1 VRHYESAGAG
11 GWGFDAGDDA
21 VSVRRWVG
29 LGVAGASLV
38 VGALVRTPPRV
49 QAAQAPV
56 TWRRQ
61 VAPIL
66 YKNCTTCHHA
76 GGSGPF
82 ALMTFAEARRW
93 GSQMEQVTA
102 TRYMPP
108 WLPEEHERFQDERR
122 LSQEEIALIK
132 QWVAAGM
139 PEGEGAVPAA
149 PVYANDWQMG
159 KPDLVLEM
167 NSTMVVP
174 AGGPDLFMNFVLPV
188 KIAGTK
194 WVRAMEIK
202 PGSPTLVHHA
212 NVIVDRTASFR
223 RAHPADW
230 QRGVPGMDILVDSG
244 DSFDPDSHFL
254 FWKPDSTALVEPAGM
269 PWRLD
274 AGNDLILNMH
284 LKPTGKTEMVK
295 ARIALYFADKPA
307 TQLPMLVQLEHDDAL
322 DIPAGDASFVVEDQL
337 TLPVAVEVL
346 GVYPH
351 AHYLGK
357 HLEGWAELPNGQRR
371 WLVEIK
377 DWDIDRQS
385 VYRFVKPVDLPKGS
399 VVRMRYT
406 YDNSAGNVRNPNAPP
421 IEVRA
426 GNRSADEMGHLW
438 LQVLP
443 KPEAGVDG
451 REALE
456 QAWMES
462 RLRKDPRDGLAL
474 YNLASLEMMQGDAAK
489 AAGLYAQ
496 VLAERP
502 GDVRALTS
510 AGSALAAAGDWAGAQ
525 ARLREAVAK
534 EPEDVDAAFDLAGV
548 DLEHDDVA
556 EAQGLLLR
564 LSAAHPDDAGVQ
576 RLLAMSYAQQGDA
589 EKALAPLAAWERLAP
604 KEADPH
610 RALAQVYSQ
619 LGRGMEAVREQQVVI
634 GLLPQSAMDWNDLGM
649 LEARA
654 GDLVGARRA
663 LEHGLAIEP
672 QNATLQANLA
682 KVLKAL

>member
-1 VRHYESAGAG
+1 M
-11 GWGFDAGDDA
+11 
-21 VSVRRWVG
+21 SVRRWVG
-29 LGVAGASLV
+29 LSVAGAVLV
-38 VGALVRTPPRV
+38 GGACVRTTPRV

-82 ALMTFAEARRW
+82 ALMTFADARRW
-93 GSQMEQVTA
+93 GAQMQQVTA

-122 LSQEEIALIK
+122 LNEDEIALIRT
-132 QWVAAGM
+132 WVTAGM
-139 PEGEGAVPAA
+139 PEGEGAAPEP

-167 NSTMVVP
+167 DSPMVVP

-212 NVIVDRTASFR
+212 NVIIDRTASFR
-223 RAHPADW
+223 RAHPTDW

-244 DSFDPDSHFL
+244 DNFDPDSHFL

-274 AGNDLILNMH
+274 AGNDLVLNMH
-284 LKPTGKTEMVK
+284 LKPTGKTETVK

-307 TQLPMLVQLEHDDAL
+307 TQLPMLLQLEHDDAL

-357 HLEGWAELPNGQRR
+357 HLEGWAELPDGTRK

-385 VYRFVKPVDLPKGS
+385 VYRFVRPVELPKGS
-399 VVRMRYT
+399 VVHMRYT
-406 YDNSAGNVRNPNAPP
+406 YDNSAGNVRNPSTPP
-421 IEVRA
+421 VEVRA

-456 QAWMES
+456 RAWMES

-489 AAGLYAQ
+489 AAALYAQ
-496 VLAERP
+496 VLAQRP
-502 GDVRALTS
+502 GDVRVLTS
-510 AGSALAAAGDWAGAQ
+510 EGSALAAAGDWAGAQ

-534 EPEDVDAAFDLAGV
+534 DPEDVDAAFDLAGV
-548 DLEHDDVA
+548 DLEHDDAA
-556 EAQGLLLR
+556 EAQRLLLR
-564 LSAAHPDDAGVQ
+564 LQAAHPEDAGVQ
-576 RLLAMSYAQQGDA
+576 RLLAMSYAQQG
-589 EKALAPLAAWERLAP
+589 ELGKALGALTVWERLAP
-604 KEADPH
+604 KDADPH

-619 LGRGMEAVREQQVVI
+619 LGQNDHALREQRVVVS
-634 GLLPQSAMDWNDLGM
+634 LLPQSATDWNDLGM

-654 GDLVGARRA
+654 GDFPEAQRSLQR
-663 LEHGLAIEP
+663 GLLIEP
-672 QNATLQANLA
+672 GNATLLANLA
-682 KVLKAL
+682 KVKQAAAQ